1 MLEAIILLIKILG
14 TVLIFGIAIDF
25 LFQILFS
32 KSLLMGNDD
41 RMIIFIILSIV
52 LSIFLHAPD
61 DFWEV
66 SPDEVENYDPYEDG
80 RWP

>member
-14 TVLIFGIAIDF
+14 TVLIFAIAIDYF
-25 LFQILFS
+25 YITLFS
-32 KSLLMGNDD
+32 KSLLTGNDD

-66 SPDEVENYDPYEDG
+66 SPDEAENYDPYEDG